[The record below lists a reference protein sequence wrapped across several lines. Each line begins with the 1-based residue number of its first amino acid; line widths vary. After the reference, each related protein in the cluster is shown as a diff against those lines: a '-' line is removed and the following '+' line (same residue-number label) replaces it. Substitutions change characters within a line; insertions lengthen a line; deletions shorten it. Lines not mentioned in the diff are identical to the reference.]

1 MRFMEISEQ
10 QEQITKLEKII
21 DDKTKKIESLEHLL
35 KEKDLQVEE
44 EVRNKLIENKKV
56 SSYQE
61 KLRLMANLVKVN
73 EEKLIEIVRKVVNL
87 YGKEII
93 DKKH

>member
-1 MRFMEISEQ
+1 MRLMEISEQ

-56 SSYQE
+56 LSYQE

-87 YGKEII
+87 YGKEIV

>member
-1 MRFMEISEQ
+1 M
-10 QEQITKLEKII
+10 
-21 DDKTKKIESLEHLL
+21 
-35 KEKDLQVEE
+35 
-44 EVRNKLIENKKV
+44 

-87 YGKEII
+87 YGKEIV

>member
-21 DDKTKKIESLEHLL
+21 DDKTKKIESLEDLL

-87 YGKEII
+87 YGKEIV

>member
-87 YGKEII
+87 YGKEIV

>member
-1 MRFMEISEQ
+1 MEISEQ

-35 KEKDLQVEE
+35 KEKDLQVDE

-56 SSYQE
+56 LSYQE

-87 YGKEII
+87 YGKEIV

>member
-35 KEKDLQVEE
+35 KEKDLQVDE

-87 YGKEII
+87 YGKEIV

>member
-73 EEKLIEIVRKVVNL
+73 EEK
-87 YGKEII
+87 II
-93 DKKH
+93 

>member
-21 DDKTKKIESLEHLL
+21 DDKTKKIESLGHLL

-87 YGKEII
+87 YGKEIV

>member
-1 MRFMEISEQ
+1 MEISEQ

-56 SSYQE
+56 LSYQE

-87 YGKEII
+87 YGKEIV

>member
-10 QEQITKLEKII
+10 QEQIRKLEKII

-56 SSYQE
+56 LSYQE

-87 YGKEII
+87 YGKEIV

>member
-1 MRFMEISEQ
+1 MRFMEISEH

-35 KEKDLQVEE
+35 KEKDLQVDE

-56 SSYQE
+56 LSYQE

-87 YGKEII
+87 YGKEIV

>member
-73 EEKLIEIVRKVVNL
+73 EEKLIEIGRKVVNL
-87 YGKEII
+87 YGKEIV

>member
-1 MRFMEISEQ
+1 MEISEH

-35 KEKDLQVEE
+35 KEKDLQVDE

-56 SSYQE
+56 LSYQE

-87 YGKEII
+87 YGKEIV

>member
-1 MRFMEISEQ
+1 MRFMEISKQ

-56 SSYQE
+56 LSYQE

-87 YGKEII
+87 YGKEIV

>member
-1 MRFMEISEQ
+1 FMEISEH

-35 KEKDLQVEE
+35 KEKDLQVDE

-56 SSYQE
+56 LSYQE

-87 YGKEII
+87 YGKEIV

>member
-1 MRFMEISEQ
+1 MEISEQ

-87 YGKEII
+87 YGKEIV

>member
-56 SSYQE
+56 LSYQE

-87 YGKEII
+87 YGKEIV

>member
-56 SSYQE
+56 LSYQE

-73 EEKLIEIVRKVVNL
+73 EEKLIEIVRNVVNL
-87 YGKEII
+87 YGKEIV

>member
-1 MRFMEISEQ
+1 MEISEQ

-44 EVRNKLIENKKV
+44 EVRNKLIENNKV
-56 SSYQE
+56 LSYQE

-87 YGKEII
+87 YGKEIV

>member
-35 KEKDLQVEE
+35 KEKDLQVDE

-56 SSYQE
+56 LSYQE

-87 YGKEII
+87 YGKEIV